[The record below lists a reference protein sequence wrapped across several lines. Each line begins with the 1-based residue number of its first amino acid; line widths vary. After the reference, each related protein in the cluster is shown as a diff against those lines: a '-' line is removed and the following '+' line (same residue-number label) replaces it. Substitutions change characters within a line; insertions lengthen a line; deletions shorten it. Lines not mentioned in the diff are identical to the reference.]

1 MSQPTDRS
9 GSAVVDA
16 LAALRSA
23 TGQDDAAALA
33 LKPFL
38 DVADAIVRGDPA
50 YDRDGFIEAA
60 APHLDAAKFAIAG
73 CVDRLDRLLTT
84 TFYGDE
90 WQWACEQR
98 SRLEALRTL
107 WPGPLD
113 EVGLFFFDVEGVDD
127 LLRQKGRHEGGLRP
141 DQIPPGTPTS
151 HWWWWY
157 PAPPP
162 A

>member
-1 MSQPTDRS
+1 MVREDAQV
-9 GSAVVDA
+9 SAEAVR
-16 LAALRSA
+16 ALR
-23 TGQDDAAALA
+23 
-33 LKPFL
+33 
-38 DVADAIVRGDPA
+38 
-50 YDRDGFIEAA
+50 EAA
-60 APHLDAAKFAIAG
+60 ANPESAAVVEPFLRHAWAAIRRGQHDATFVTAAAPELAAAKFAIAG

-107 WPGPLD
+107 WPGTLD
-113 EVGLFFFDVEGVDD
+113 EVGLFFFDVEVVDD
-127 LLRQKGRHEGGLRP
+127 LLRQKGEFEGHLRP

-157 PAPPP
+157 PAAPPG
-162 A
+162 